1 MQKIAIWTAMVAGAL
16 LMIGSVSGVVLC
28 DSFATGEHVS
38 VIGDYTGTSQNV
50 SACDYSASSL
60 NTRLMGRD
68 VMYAHSLAASGNEI
82 NQITDVSFTGIYS
95 DSMLKEQYIGCNTGG
110 GGCADT
116 GCFSS
121 DEDTNRTGI
130 RAVFS
135 TNAMS
140 QGISI
145 KTMGSTGFT
154 GFTGQG
160 FATGN
165 GKVSFSASTIENAWA
180 GSVFS
185 EYTYNQRT
193 ITSGRN
199 ITTGMNFD
207 WAR

>member
-1 MQKIAIWTAMVAGAL
+1 MQTIAIWTAMVAAMLLICGAA
-16 LMIGSVSGVVLC
+16 SGVVLC
-28 DSFATGEHVS
+28 DSLATGDKVS

-50 SACDYSASSL
+50 SACDYSATAFHS
-60 NTRLMGRD
+60 RLMGRD
-68 VMYAHSLAASGNEI
+68 ASYANSLSASGNEI
-82 NQITDVSFTGIYS
+82 TQMTDVSFTGIYS

-199 ITTGMNFD
+199 ITTGMNFA